1 MKNGAKHYT
10 FFAYP
15 QTDGILEKQETFL
28 DIQYF
33 FDYTLK
39 TNGRSFFS
47 QSQLGKGEG
56 DGSSFPTGGLRE
68 THKARA
74 YTVWDQKSEV
84 FLRKKTGV
92 LYIPSLLVSH
102 YGEALDDKTLFRK
115 A

>member
-39 TNGRSFFS
+39 TNGRSFFG
-47 QSQLGKGEG
+47 QTQLGKG
-56 DGSSFPTGGLRE
+56 
-68 THKARA
+68 
-74 YTVWDQKSEV
+74 
-84 FLRKKTGV
+84 
-92 LYIPSLLVSH
+92 
-102 YGEALDDKTLFRK
+102 
-115 A
+115 